1 MALEGFQENVA
12 GWFSHFL
19 SPLSPPGLRSAAGD
33 HLAAGTPSLG
43 VINPVHC
50 PQVSQDPLQVAL
62 ELTGPIRLLNLRL

>member
-1 MALEGFQENVA
+1 MALEGFHENVA

-19 SPLSPPGLRSAAGD
+19 SPLSPGLRIAAGD

-50 PQVSQDPLQVAL
+50 PEVSQDPLQVAL
-62 ELTGPIRLLNLRL
+62 ELTGPIRPLNLRL